1 MFKIGEFAQFTR
13 VSVKMLRHYDELG
26 LLKPVYVDRES
37 GYRYYSADQL
47 PRLNRIIALK
57 DLGFSLPQIGRLLD
71 EKLSAE
77 ELRGMLRLKRAEVEQ
92 QMLAEQQ
99 RLARIEAR
107 LRLIE
112 QEAAEPDYEVV
123 VRSLEPFLV
132 ASIRQPTN
140 DEQSIPCLFEQL
152 EAYVARFR
160 ARAAAPPLTIY
171 HTLSDHLSGD
181 HMLGDHAPAN
191 YDFNDPS
198 TNKSGIT
205 SAIEVAVP
213 INAPL
218 PVAEQVT
225 VRELEALP
233 TAACTVH
240 TGSYETLDQAAA
252 VLLRWIEAHDYEVAG
267 PMREVY
273 LRFGADNQGYVLP
286 AAYLAAETGEFVTE
300 LQIPVS
306 KK

>member
-26 LLKPVYVDRES
+26 LLKPVRVDQES

-99 RLARIEAR
+99 RLERIEAR
-107 LRLIE
+107 LQLIE
-112 QEAAEPDYEVV
+112 QEAAEPHYEVV
-123 VRSLEPFLV
+123 IRPIDAFLV
-132 ASIRQPTN
+132 ASMRQPSN
-140 DEQSIPCLFEQL
+140 GEKSIPSLFEQL
-152 EAYVARFR
+152 EAHVARYR

-171 HTLSDHLSGD
+171 HTSGNHAPSDHT
-181 HMLGDHAPAN
+181 
-191 YDFNDPS
+191 
-198 TNKSGIT
+198 TNEEEE
-205 SAIEVAVP
+205 AIDVEVAVP

-225 VRELEALP
+225 VRALKGIP
-233 TAACTVH
+233 AAACVVH

-252 VLLRWIEAHDYEVAG
+252 VLLRWIETHDYEVAG

-273 LRFGADNQGYVLP
+273 LRFGADNEGYILP
-286 AAYLAAETGEFVTE
+286 AAYLAAEEREFVTE

>member
-13 VSVKMLRHYDELG
+13 VSVKMLRHYDDLG
-26 LLKPVYVDRES
+26 LLKPVRVDWES

-71 EKLSAE
+71 EKLSAD
-77 ELRGMLRLKRAEVEQ
+77 ELRGMLRLKQAEVEQ

-112 QEAAEPDYEVV
+112 QEAAEPIYEVV
-123 VRSLEPFLV
+123 VRPVESCLV
-132 ASIRQPTN
+132 ASIHQRLSG
-140 DEQSIPCLFEQL
+140 DESIPCLFEQL
-152 EAYVARFR
+152 EAHVARYR
-160 ARAAAPPLTIY
+160 ARAAAPPLTVY
-171 HTLSDHLSGD
+171 HI
-181 HMLGDHAPAN
+181 LGDHPIS
-191 YDFNDPS
+191 DHESNDGS
-198 TNKSGIT
+198 ELLDV
-205 SAIEVAVP
+205 EVAIP

-218 PVAEQVT
+218 PMAGRVT

-233 TAACTVH
+233 AAACVVH

-252 VLLRWIEAHDYEVAG
+252 ALLRWIEAHAYQVAG

-273 LRFGADNQGYVLP
+273 LRFGADNQGYTLP
-286 AAYLAAETGEFVTE
+286 PAYLAAEAWEFVTE
-300 LQIPVS
+300 LQIPIG
-306 KK
+306 

>member
-26 LLKPVYVDRES
+26 LLKPVRVDRES

-92 QMLAEQQ
+92 QMAAEQQ

-112 QEAAEPDYEVV
+112 QEAAEPRYEVV
-123 VRSLEPFLV
+123 VRPIDAFLV
-132 ASIRQPTN
+132 ASIRQPP
-140 DEQSIPCLFEQL
+140 DSEKSIPCLFEQL
-152 EAYVARFR
+152 EAYVARYR

-171 HTLSDHLSGD
+171 HMPGN
-181 HMLGDHAPAN
+181 HMMSNQNNHP
-191 YDFNDPS
+191 PS
-198 TNKSGIT
+198 EAEA
-205 SAIEVAVP
+205 SADVEVAIP

-225 VRELEALP
+225 VRQLEALP
-233 TAACTVH
+233 AAACVVH

-252 VLLRWIEAHDYEVAG
+252 VLLRWIETQDYEVSG
-267 PMREVY
+267 PMREIY
-273 LRFGADNQGYVLP
+273 LRFGADNQGYILP
-286 AAYLAAETGEFVTE
+286 AAYLASEEREFVTE